1 MYFRFYWVKT
11 GQPTLLL
18 HYQVLWPAKPI
29 MAQDFSNIT
38 GSEHISKQPNR
49 GHFGRWTVADWYSET
64 HIRTLNYYIYY
75 NYFVLCT
82 NILFGGEKSTKAMT
96 CLIVDYFPCSGGV
109 GESGVY
115 GKDGGRSRQC
125 PLAQW
130 NEYKGHDREGE
141 LWIYSC
147 LPVGQSSGKE

>member
-64 HIRTLNYYIYY
+64 HIRTLTE
-75 NYFVLCT
+75 LLHLLQ
-82 NILFGGEKSTKAMT
+82 LFCIMYKHFIWGGKKHKSNDLLDCGLFSLFRRGWWKWCVRKRRRQKQAVPSGTVKWVQRTWQRRRA
-96 CLIVDYFPCSGGV
+96 VDL
-109 GESGVY
+109 
-115 GKDGGRSRQC
+115 QL
-125 PLAQW
+125 LASW
-130 NEYKGHDREGE
+130 AE
-141 LWIYSC
+141 
-147 LPVGQSSGKE
+147 